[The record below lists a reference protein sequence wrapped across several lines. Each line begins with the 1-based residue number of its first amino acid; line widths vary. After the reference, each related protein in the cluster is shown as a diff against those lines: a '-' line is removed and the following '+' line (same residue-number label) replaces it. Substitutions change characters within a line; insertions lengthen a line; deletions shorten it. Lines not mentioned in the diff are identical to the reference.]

1 MELPRYQYWNIYLCL
16 LVLGAEAGRS
26 VLDHVRE
33 LDDGGDGV
41 LGGHGQ
47 LLLRGG
53 GSGHQSL
60 GVLHQRLGGLQDV
73 FSVI

>member
-1 MELPRYQYWNIYLCL
+1 MELPRYQYWNVYLCL
-16 LVLGAEAGRS
+16 LVLGAEAGRP

-47 LLLRGG
+47 LLLRRGRA
-53 GSGHQSL
+53 GHQGL

-73 FSVI
+73 LTVI